1 MGLEEHELRAWVH
14 RIVHGEASRRQFIH
28 TLLGLGLSG
37 PVIADMLATYAP
49 STAQDTRDVQ
59 QTFTPTRRGGGGT
72 LRLLYWQAPTIL
84 NPHLATGTKDQEAS
98 RIVYEPLWS
107 VNPDGER
114 IPILA
119 AEIPSLE
126 NGGRAP
132 DGTWTIWRLKQGVVW
147 HDGTPFTADDVIF
160 TWEYISDPA
169 TAATSRGAFEH
180 IRRIDKL
187 DDHTIKVVFTE
198 PTPRWASITGMILP
212 KHLFTEYKGSN
223 ARNAPYNLKPVGTGP
238 YKLVAFK
245 PGDMAL
251 FEINPHYHVPN

>member
-1 MGLEEHELRAWVH
+1 M
-14 RIVHGEASRRQFIH
+14 
-28 TLLGLGLSG
+28 
-37 PVIADMLATYAP
+37 
-49 STAQDTRDVQ
+49 
-59 QTFTPTRRGGGGT
+59 
-72 LRLLYWQAPTIL
+72 RLLYWQAPTIL

-169 TAATSRGAFEH
+169 TAATHFARIQEVSRHPTSLARSHYWLGRTAEASQ
-180 IRRIDKL
+180 RSDQARAEYDK
-187 DDHTIKVVFTE
+187 IKEETTNVDG
-198 PTPRWASITGMILP
+198 R
-212 KHLFTEYKGSN
+212 
-223 ARNAPYNLKPVGTGP
+223 
-238 YKLVAFK
+238 
-245 PGDMAL
+245 
-251 FEINPHYHVPN
+251 